1 MRVKAPLDTTLS
13 LSAKASCKR
22 VLLLITVALSI
33 MRSCSRNS
41 PLTIIRSAS
50 VTLLFSTSVKKPRRP
65 KFTPIRG
72 TPQNGRCSRNSP
84 LTIMRSAS
92 VTLLSSTSVKK
103 PRCPRFTPIRGTP
116 QNGHRRA
123 TDKSVPSP
131 PSTTMAE
138 HASAISC
145 STHPSS
151 RRSMREAKLI
161 GSITSCLSAVSSA
174 IICRV
179 TATVL
184 SFSRLAIIPRVIG
197 STSTR
202 RRCHFASL

>member
-72 TPQNGRCSRNSP
+72 TPQNGH
-84 LTIMRSAS
+84 L
-92 VTLLSSTSVKK
+92 
-103 PRCPRFTPIRGTP
+103 
-116 QNGHRRA
+116 RA

-145 STHPSS
+145 SMHPSS
-151 RRSMREAKLI
+151 WRSMREAKLI